1 MHKAIISN
9 TVSNEDDNLDI
20 RVSEPTSEEVNCVPL
35 PLLTKPSI
43 VLVNIGKVL
52 TELVF
57 VLTNVWFDWGKCC
70 IAAFDADINV
80 CGDCGLCLIESLD
93 DDTNVC
99 IEPLALPP
107 SPTLIVNVPS
117 CLSNP

>member
-1 MHKAIISN
+1 M
-9 TVSNEDDNLDI
+9 
-20 RVSEPTSEEVNCVPL
+20 
-35 PLLTKPSI
+35 

-70 IAAFDADINV
+70 IAERDADINV
-80 CGDCGLCLIESLD
+80 CGDCGSCLIESFD

-99 IEPLALPP
+99 IEFLALPA
-107 SPTLIVNVPS
+107 SPTLIVNVPL
-117 CLSNP
+117 CLFIPPVVADTNVWADVYEDVPMFISKVSVVTFEIDNHLPEG

>member
-1 MHKAIISN
+1 MVGVEPVPNSIISN

-20 RVSEPTSEEVNCVPL
+20 RVSEPISEEVYCVPL

-57 VLTNVWFDWGKCC
+57 VLTNV
-70 IAAFDADINV
+70 
-80 CGDCGLCLIESLD
+80 
-93 DDTNVC
+93 
-99 IEPLALPP
+99 
-107 SPTLIVNVPS
+107 
-117 CLSNP
+117 